1 MSLLWVLVLVT
12 LHLSFFLSTKFVQE
26 TVGMKF
32 HSQMSRTIRSSS
44 SGKPLRFLFPVCS
57 KKLEQKPQ
65 TLRDK
70 EITVHGSRRT
80 IRRHFSAAFQ
90 SVFMHE
96 QLSMN
101 SPWVPHLHP
110 CDTNSGPTIRVNC
123 CTQVLGDPNWTPNC
137 TSATTSASWVDHLS
151 VCVTD
156 AGWQTS

>member
-90 SVFMHE
+90 SVFMDLPSVSIAVHKSWGILIGHPIA
-96 QLSMN
+96 QVPLHQPAGLIICPFVLRMLGGKLA
-101 SPWVPHLHP
+101 SPIF
-110 CDTNSGPTIRVNC
+110 G
-123 CTQVLGDPNWTPNC
+123 
-137 TSATTSASWVDHLS
+137 
-151 VCVTD
+151 
-156 AGWQTS
+156 